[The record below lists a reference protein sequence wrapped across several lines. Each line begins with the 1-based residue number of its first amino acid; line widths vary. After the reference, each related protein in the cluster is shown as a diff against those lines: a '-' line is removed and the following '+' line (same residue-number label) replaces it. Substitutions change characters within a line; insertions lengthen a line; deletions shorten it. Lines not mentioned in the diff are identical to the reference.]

1 MYALTAID
9 WTEIEDLLR
18 HGVKTYELV
27 CADHITI
34 AKNSKKKDKIFITNL
49 SKQDVN
55 TGLEGIIAE
64 IQDIK
69 TGYWRTVPR
78 EYDEKELLTV
88 RIKVKYLNDVRV
100 VKLNDKGD
108 GEGLTVEVKEQMLLG

>member
-34 AKNSKKKDKIFITNL
+34 AKKTKKKDKLFITNL
-49 SKQDVN
+49 SKQDVKA
-55 TGLEGIIAE
+55 GLEGVITE
-64 IQDIK
+64 VQDIT

-78 EYDEKELLTV
+78 EYDEKELLTARV
-88 RIKVKYLNDVRV
+88 QVKYLNDVRV
-100 VKLNDKGD
+100 TKVKDKGK
-108 GEGLTVEVKEQMLLG
+108 GEGLTVEIKEHMLLG